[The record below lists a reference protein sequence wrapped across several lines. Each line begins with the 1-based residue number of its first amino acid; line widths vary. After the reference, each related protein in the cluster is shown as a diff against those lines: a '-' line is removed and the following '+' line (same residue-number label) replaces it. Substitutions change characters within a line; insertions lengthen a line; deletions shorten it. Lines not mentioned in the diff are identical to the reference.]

1 MSVPSLIAAVTAGAV
16 AYAGNA
22 LTSVGT
28 PPDDWRACWER
39 RNHAGAPVTL
49 LEGPVAVLS
58 ALTGVATARRS
69 STSTGAVAVAVA
81 GSGLVGAYDDLV
93 GTAQAKGFTGH
104 LRALRHGQVTSGAI
118 KIAGVGLSALVAS
131 VLIARDRDVIGVGRV
146 VDVLVDTATVA
157 GTANFV
163 NLCDLRPGRAAKV
176 VTLLG
181 AGLAVRSPDAA
192 AVVGAAVGSLPN
204 DLAGAAMMGDCGAN
218 ALGAGVATSAAAVL
232 PRPARVVALVA
243 VVALNL
249 ASERVSFS
257 SVIDRTPVLSRL
269 DRWGRPPAP

>member
-1 MSVPSLIAAVTAGAV
+1 MTLRSLVAAVTAVKV
-16 AYAGNA
+16 AYVGQR
-22 LTSVGT
+22 LSVLGA
-28 PPDDWRACWER
+28 PADDWRARWER
-39 RNHAGAPVTL
+39 RNHADRPVTL
-49 LEGPVAVLS
+49 LEGPVAVVA
-58 ALTGVATARRS
+58 ALAGLATVGS
-69 STSTGAVAVAVA
+69 SSRNGGAVAVAVA

-118 KIAGVGLSALVAS
+118 KIAGVGLSALVAA
-131 VLIARDRDVIGVGRV
+131 VLVARDRDATGAARV
-146 VDVLVDTATVA
+146 VDVLVDTALVA
-157 GTANFV
+157 GTANVV

-181 AGLAVRSPDAA
+181 TTVAVRSPEAA
-192 AVVGAAVGSLPN
+192 AVVGAALGSLPN
-204 DLAGAAMMGDCGAN
+204 DLAGRSMMGDCGAN
-218 ALGAGVATSAAAVL
+218 GLGAGVATSAAAVL
-232 PRPARVVALVA
+232 PRPARLLALGV

-257 SVIDRTPVLSRL
+257 AVIDRTPVLSRL